1 MNNKNQ
7 LYYLD
12 THSNNN
18 EYDNILVLIHGNLI
32 SNKYWTRLINLI
44 QQQNSKIRCISM
56 DLRGF
61 GQSQIN
67 NHVEHITDLSNDV
80 DNLLNQ
86 LLSDKNEEEYYQKHV
101 YLAGWSLGGIVSMQ
115 LAVDY
120 PNKYQRLILIASGSV
135 CGYAL
140 MAEDGIG
147 QVRCQTK
154 QQVKEHPKVAL
165 QQQKLNDKDKN
176 FMRIIFD
183 KLLFNSGKYPEEQE
197 YQQLLDETFLQTQ
210 YTDVCWALN
219 QFDISSGG
227 TNKASSIKGPVLIYH
242 GEIDLVIPYIQAQG
256 NAKEIGEEKCTVIIR
271 PGIGHMPPI
280 EDDTN
285 LAQEISRFIN

>member
-1 MNNKNQ
+1 MDIKSW
-7 LYYLD
+7 LYYED

-18 EYDNILVLIHGNLI
+18 AYDNILVLIHGNLI
-32 SNKYWTRLINLI
+32 SCKYWRRLILQI
-44 QQQNSKIRCISM
+44 QQVNPKIRCISM

-61 GQSQIN
+61 GRSQGN
-67 NHVEHITDLSNDV
+67 YNVDQITDLSNDV
-80 DNLLNQ
+80 DILLKS
-86 LLSDKNEEEYYQKHV
+86 LLSDKNDEYYEKHV

-120 PNKYQRLILIASGSV
+120 PNKYQKLILIASGSV

-140 MAEDGIG
+140 MREDEEG

-165 QQQKLNDKDKN
+165 QQQKLSDKDRE
-176 FMRIIFD
+176 FMRMIFD
-183 KLLFNSGKYPEEQE
+183 KVLFNSGKYPEEQE

-227 TNKASSIKGPVLIYH
+227 INKASQIKGPVLIYH
-242 GEIDLVIPYIQAQG
+242 GELDIVIPKVYAEG
-256 NAKEIGEEKCTVIIR
+256 NAKEIGEEKCTLIIR
-271 PGIGHMPPI
+271 PGVGHMPPI
-280 EDDTN
+280 EDDAN
-285 LAQEISRFIN
+285 LAIEISRFIN